1 MRVSDETLLAIYK
14 RQGQTEEQ
22 AQATLAKVRGTY
34 VDPGITPPCID
45 YADDDSYFGNCTQER
60 RAHAQIDSDPLA

>member
-1 MRVSDETLLAIYK
+1 MRIRDEILLDIYK

-22 AQATLAKVRGTY
+22 AQATLAKVRNTY

-45 YADDDSYFGNCTQER
+45 HADDDSYYGNCIQER
-60 RAHAQIDSDPLA
+60 RAHAQIDADPLA